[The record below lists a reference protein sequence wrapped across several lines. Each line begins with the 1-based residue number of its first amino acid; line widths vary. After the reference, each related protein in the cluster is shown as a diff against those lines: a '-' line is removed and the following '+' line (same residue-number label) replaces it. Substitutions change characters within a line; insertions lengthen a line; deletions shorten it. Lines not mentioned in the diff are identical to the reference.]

1 MNLNISLQETSI
13 QKNYEGILF
22 TFENF
27 EEAYVDATYIENLD
41 LYSSNYGNDYDSV
54 VVIFS
59 NLFTHDKKEIFN
71 RIRNKRDI
79 VYIDIYCKDESKNM
93 EIMVPYEENDT
104 GFNSLQNID
113 CFENGQAFLEISK
126 DGRLIG

>member
-41 LYSSNYGNDYDSV
+41 LYSSNYGNDYENAFEIPLKVGLSYED
-54 VVIFS
+54 
-59 NLFTHDKKEIFN
+59 NEKTKKWF
-71 RIRNKRDI
+71 K
-79 VYIDIYCKDESKNM
+79 
-93 EIMVPYEENDT
+93 
-104 GFNSLQNID
+104 
-113 CFENGQAFLEISK
+113 
-126 DGRLIG
+126 

>member
-59 NLFTHDKKEIFN
+59 KLFNHDKKEIFN

-93 EIMVPYEENDT
+93 EIMVPYEENDK

>member
-13 QKNYEGILF
+13 QKNYECIVF

-27 EEAYVDATYIENLD
+27 EKAYVDASYIENLD

-59 NLFTHDKKEIFN
+59 KLFTYDKKDIFN
-71 RIRNKRDI
+71 RLYNRRDI

-93 EIMVPYEENDT
+93 EIIVPYEGNDK

-126 DGRLIG
+126 NGRMIE

>member
-59 NLFTHDKKEIFN
+59 KLFTHDKKEIFN
-71 RIRNKRDI
+71 RIRNKIDI

-93 EIMVPYEENDT
+93 EIMVPYEENDK

>member
-59 NLFTHDKKEIFN
+59 KLFNHDKKEIFN

-93 EIMVPYEENDT
+93 EIMVPYEENDK

-113 CFENGQAFLEISK
+113 CFENGQAFLEIRK